1 VKHAT
6 LVKRL
11 ASPELVDG
19 WLTADAKRRNTQT
32 QFDSLRNEQKRLGE
46 LVGKLKREVKTGTSQ
61 ELEKLIAEANAIKM
75 RQDALMAD
83 LTAAESDC
91 QTIMLQLPAIPD
103 PSWPVGKDECE
114 NIVTRTW
121 SDPAH
126 SPLQLDAGGKDHVT
140 LGKELGIMDLE
151 RGVKLAGSRSYVL
164 RGLGARLYWS
174 VLRFAQD
181 FLVARGYELMV
192 VPVLVSEQCMIG
204 DRLFPGRS
212 RSSIHNPGR
221 KRTRWHERGS
231 ASEFL

>member
-1 VKHAT
+1 
-6 LVKRL
+6 
-11 ASPELVDG
+11 
-19 WLTADAKRRNTQT
+19 
-32 QFDSLRNEQKRLGE
+32 
-46 LVGKLKREVKTGTSQ
+46 
-61 ELEKLIAEANAIKM
+61 
-75 RQDALMAD
+75 MAD

-103 PSWPVGKDECE
+103 PSWPVGKDERE
-114 NIVTRTW
+114 NVVTRTW

-151 RGVKLAGSRSYVL
+151 RGVKLAGSRSYIL

-204 DRLFPGRS
+204 TGYAELQRRMHDRMAEVGAWLRKVVLGYYQYHAVPGNTMQLRIFKLRVCRLWQSVLVRRS
-212 RSSIHNPGR
+212 QRAQM
-221 KRTRWHERGS
+221 RWERFTPVLNRWIPPPRVLHPYPDARFYATHPS
-231 ASEFL
+231 